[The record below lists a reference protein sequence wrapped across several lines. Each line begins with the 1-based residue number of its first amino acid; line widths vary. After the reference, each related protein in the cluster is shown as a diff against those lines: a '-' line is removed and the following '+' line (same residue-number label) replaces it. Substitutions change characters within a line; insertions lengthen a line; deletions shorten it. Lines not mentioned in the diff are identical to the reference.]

1 MPWSPPD
8 PNNPWGRR
16 AGGGPEADLEETL
29 RKARERI
36 QARFGG
42 EGPPPA
48 ALGGM
53 LAAIAFLLWVASGLY
68 VVAAD
73 EAAVV
78 LRFGKYVATV
88 GPGLHWHLPYP
99 IEQVEKAPVTR
110 IQRLEIGFRLYP
122 DGAIRKRPSES
133 LMLTKDENVVD
144 LSFIVQYRIR
154 DIEDYLF
161 NINHRRV
168 VKTVRDAAESAMRE
182 VIGRTLIDDVLTT
195 EKARVEQ
202 ECQRL
207 IQQILDGYKAGVQIV
222 TVKLQDVQPPA
233 EVIKEFKDVASAR
246 EDKERAKN
254 EAQAYA
260 NDILPKARGEARK
273 MVLDAEAYRKELVE
287 RAKGE
292 AARFEKLLAAY
303 RQAPEVTRRRLYLE
317 TMEDILARVRKVI
330 LDEQAAARMLPYL
343 PLDRLGVK
351 AEVRR

>member
-8 PNNPWGRR
+8 PDNPWGKRGGAGPDLDELLRR
-16 AGGGPEADLEETL
+16 ARARVQERLGGGGP
-29 RKARERI
+29 
-36 QARFGG
+36 
-42 EGPPPA
+42 PPGAAVGAIA
-48 ALGGM
+48 AL
-53 LAAIAFLLWVASGLY
+53 LFLLWVASGLY
-68 VVAAD
+68 AVAAD

-78 LRFGKYVATV
+78 LRFGRYVATV

-110 IQRLEIGFRLYP
+110 IQRIEIGFRLYP
-122 DGAIRKRPSES
+122 DGAIRKRPGES

-202 ECQRL
+202 EAQAL
-207 IQQILDGYKAGVQIV
+207 TQKILDGYGAGVQVV

-273 MVLDAEAYRKELVE
+273 MELDAEAYRAETVE
-287 RAKGE
+287 RARGD

-303 RQAPEVTRRRLYLE
+303 REAPEVTRRRLYLE
-317 TMEDILARVRKVI
+317 TMDAILARVRKVI
-330 LDEQAAARMLPYL
+330 LDEKAAGRMLPYL
-343 PLDRLGVK
+343 PLDRLGAK

>member
-1 MPWSPPD
+1 
-8 PNNPWGRR
+8 
-16 AGGGPEADLEETL
+16 
-29 RKARERI
+29 
-36 QARFGG
+36 
-42 EGPPPA
+42 
-48 ALGGM
+48 
-53 LAAIAFLLWVASGLY
+53 
-68 VVAAD
+68 
-73 EAAVV
+73 
-78 LRFGKYVATV
+78 
-88 GPGLHWHLPYP
+88 
-99 IEQVEKAPVTR
+99 
-110 IQRLEIGFRLYP
+110 
-122 DGAIRKRPSES
+122 
-133 LMLTKDENVVD
+133 MLTKDENVVD

-202 ECQRL
+202 EAQAL
-207 IQQILDGYKAGVQIV
+207 TQKILDGYGAGVQVV

-273 MVLDAEAYRKELVE
+273 MELDAEAYRAETVE
-287 RAKGE
+287 RARGD

-303 RQAPEVTRRRLYLE
+303 REAPEVTRRRLYLE
-317 TMEDILARVRKVI
+317 TMDAILAKVRKVI
-330 LDEQAAARMLPYL
+330 LDEKAAGRMLPYL
-343 PLDRLGVK
+343 PLDRLGAK
-351 AEVRR
+351 TEVRR